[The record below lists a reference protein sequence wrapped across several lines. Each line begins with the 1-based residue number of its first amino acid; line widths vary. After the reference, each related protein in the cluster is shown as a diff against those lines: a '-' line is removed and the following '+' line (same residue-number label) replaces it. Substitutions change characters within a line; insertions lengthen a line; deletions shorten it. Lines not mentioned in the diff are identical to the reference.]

1 MKRWKLFQKAVTSN
15 QDITDID
22 PYLLMEFEDLEKP
35 THRYDGRKPVI
46 VIFFDDCQGSDLF
59 KASGKLSKL
68 VIQHRHLSKIEGG
81 ALGCTLLF
89 ATQSYTSSSMGLPK
103 SIRTNLTHMMVFKNK
118 NMNELKA
125 IASECAGEVS
135 EESFFRLY
143 DRAIMNPHDFL
154 FIDFAKKKNHPT
166 MFRRN
171 FDEWLI

>member
-1 MKRWKLFQKAVTSN
+1 MKRWKLFHKAVTSN
-15 QDITDID
+15 QDILNID
-22 PYLLMEFEDLEKP
+22 PYLLLEFEDLEKP

-59 KASGKLSKL
+59 KASGKLSNL
-68 VIQHRHLSKIEGG
+68 VIKHRHLGKIEGG

-118 NMNELKA
+118 NINELKA
-125 IASECAGEVS
+125 ISSECAGEVS

-143 DRAIMNPHDFL
+143 DRAILNPHDFL
-154 FIDFAKKKNHPT
+154 FIDFAKKKSHPT